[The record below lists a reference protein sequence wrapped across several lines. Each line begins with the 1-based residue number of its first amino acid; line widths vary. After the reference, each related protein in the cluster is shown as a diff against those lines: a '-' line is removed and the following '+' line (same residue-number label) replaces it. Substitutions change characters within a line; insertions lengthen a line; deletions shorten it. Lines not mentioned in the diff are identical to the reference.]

1 MWYTV
6 WTKFITRITIW
17 VLLLL
22 GWVSRAVSTANMTA
36 LLTSLVA
43 GYEQSR
49 TFVTGSSHTL
59 TRLLVNQVL
68 ASRLA
73 RPSEN
78 NLLFVKGVRVIR
90 DDRGVLL
97 IGFDNGGTSL
107 ATGNDF
113 GFASLG
119 RVTCALG
126 AASMLA
132 AGALLGRRKGSVA
145 LVAGSSY
152 THANRLVNAENSVVG
167 GSSMKFGNI
176 DVKSVTLA
184 KFLSTLLYQLAPRHL
199 GDTLQ
204 AFIFGLSFHF
214 LNLGNRGLARL
225 GSLINL
231 GGSSRLG
238 GGES

>member
-1 MWYTV
+1 M
-6 WTKFITRITIW
+6 
-17 VLLLL
+17 
-22 GWVSRAVSTANMTA
+22 AA

-43 GYEQSR
+43 GDEQSR
-49 TFVTGSSHTL
+49 TFVTSSSHTL

-78 NLLFVKGVRVIR
+78 NLLFVKGVRVVR
-90 DDRGVLL
+90 DDRGILL
-97 IGFDNGGTSL
+97 VGFDNGGTSL

-119 RVTCALG
+119 RVTGALG

-132 AGALLGRRKGSVA
+132 AGALFGRRKGRVA

-152 THANRLVNAENSVVG
+152 THTNRLVDAENGVVG
-167 GSSMKFGNI
+167 GSSMKFGNF

-184 KFLSTLLYQLAPRHL
+184 KFLSTLFDQLAPRHL

-204 AFIFGLSFHF
+204 TFIFGLSFHF
-214 LNLGNRGLARL
+214 LNLGNRGLAA
-225 GSLINL
+225 
-231 GGSSRLG
+231 
-238 GGES
+238 